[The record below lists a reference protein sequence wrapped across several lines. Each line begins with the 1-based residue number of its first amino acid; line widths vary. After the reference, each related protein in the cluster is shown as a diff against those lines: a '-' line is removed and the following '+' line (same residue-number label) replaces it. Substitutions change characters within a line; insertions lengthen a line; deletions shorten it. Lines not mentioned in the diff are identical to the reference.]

1 MRGSL
6 RKLLLGLGFDAKD
19 GHLRIT
25 RGKNFYLFGGSK
37 PTHEGMQEKAIKF
50 NEQLKT
56 RGKTIDEVNREEFNE
71 IADKIGLAPLAH
83 EDKTHS
89 DESPSP

>member
-25 RGKNFYLFGGSK
+25 RGKNFYLYGGSK
-37 PTHEGMQEKAIKF
+37 PTHEVMQEKAIKF
-50 NEQLKT
+50 NEQLKV
-56 RGKTIDEVNREEFNE
+56 RGKTIDDVNREEFDE
-71 IADKIGLAPLAH
+71 IADKIGLKPLSTKENEAH
-83 EDKTHS
+83 PEK
-89 DESPSP
+89 